1 MSCSRVPNK
10 VDCGHWDSNTLTTG
24 TTVLALFWFN
34 TSSQTHSAHRPSE
47 TLAPV
52 HTGEEVHVEFLRTA
66 RMACSAKVK
75 DSLCVLCTGR
85 IVC

>member
-1 MSCSRVPNK
+1 MSCSRVPIK

-34 TSSQTHSAHRPSE
+34 TSSQTHSAHRPRE

-52 HTGEEVHVEFLRTA
+52 HTGEEVHVEFLCTA

-75 DSLCVLCTGR
+75 DSL
-85 IVC
+85 